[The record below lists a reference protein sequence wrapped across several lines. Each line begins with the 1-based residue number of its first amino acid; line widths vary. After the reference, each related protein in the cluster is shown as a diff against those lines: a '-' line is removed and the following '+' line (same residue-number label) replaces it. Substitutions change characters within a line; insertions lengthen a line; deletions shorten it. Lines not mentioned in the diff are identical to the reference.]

1 MGELGSGLQRERNRF
16 VGFSFAA
23 ADLLLELDQR
33 LTITF
38 ASGASRLLTDCETEA
53 LIGVSLLE
61 MVSPQDS
68 QVLKHLIA
76 RLGRQ
81 HRLAPTVVHMAATG
95 VAVWLGACRL
105 PADSERYF
113 VTLSV
118 VKAPNIERNAEAE
131 RDPETGTL
139 GKEDFAQIAGELARV
154 AADQRLDTKL
164 TLLQLDGL
172 DRLSSQVDDATRNG
186 MLADIG
192 AYLRSESY
200 GGDSVGRL
208 DGEKYGFVHD
218 SSVDLDE
225 VSQTIQQLS
234 RSIDPAGDGIGFQGS
249 TLDLTSDEAISD
261 VDAGQILVY
270 AINQFADSTS
280 EFSIKSLSDGL
291 DQLLSNTKER
301 VNALKTTLARSEF
314 QFVFQGIYSLRDGNV
329 HHYEVLS
336 RFPDEKDTLKVIT
349 FAENVGLIQELDL
362 AVCARV
368 IRLMQEQD
376 AHGTALRL
384 SVNLSGRSLVN
395 EIFITNLR
403 AMLSRIGQLRRNLLL
418 EVTETSKIDDLAQA
432 NNIIQDFRRDGHRV
446 CLDDF
451 GAGAASFQ
459 YLQALAVDFVKIDG
473 AYVQKVLNRPRDAAI
488 LKAMVGVSK
497 DLRMQTIAECIE
509 TKEQLQFVNKL
520 GVDYAQGYLLGMPNS
535 AFN

>member
-1 MGELGSGLQRERNRF
+1 
-16 VGFSFAA
+16 
-23 ADLLLELDQR
+23 
-33 LTITF
+33 
-38 ASGASRLLTDCETEA
+38 
-53 LIGVSLLE
+53 
-61 MVSPQDS
+61 
-68 QVLKHLIA
+68 
-76 RLGRQ
+76 
-81 HRLAPTVVHMAATG
+81 
-95 VAVWLGACRL
+95 
-105 PADSERYF
+105 
-113 VTLSV
+113 
-118 VKAPNIERNAEAE
+118 
-131 RDPETGTL
+131 
-139 GKEDFAQIAGELARV
+139 
-154 AADQRLDTKL
+154 
-164 TLLQLDGL
+164 
-172 DRLSSQVDDATRNG
+172 

-208 DGEKYGFVHD
+208 DDEKYGFVHD

-225 VSQTIQQLS
+225 VSQTIHQLS
-234 RSIDPAGDGIGFQGS
+234 KSIDPSGDGIGFQGS
-249 TLDLTSDEAISD
+249 TLDLTSEEAISD

-270 AINQFADSTS
+270 AINQFADTTS

-291 DQLLSNTKER
+291 DQLLSNTKDR

-349 FAENVGLIQELDL
+349 FAEDVGLIHDLDL

-395 EIFITNLR
+395 EVFITNLR
-403 AMLSRIGQLRRNLLL
+403 AMLARIGQLRRNLLL
-418 EVTETSKIDDLAQA
+418 EVTETSKIDDLVQA

-473 AYVQKVLNRPRDAAI
+473 VYVQKVLNRPRDAAI

>member
-1 MGELGSGLQRERNRF
+1 MSELGVGLQRERNRF

-38 ASGASRLLTDCETEA
+38 ATGASRLLADCEAEA
-53 LIGVSLLE
+53 LVGVSLLE
-61 MVSPQDS
+61 AVSVHDS
-68 QVLKHLIA
+68 HLLKHLTA

-81 HRLAPTVVHMAATG
+81 HRLTPTVVRMAATG
-95 VAVWLGACRL
+95 VPVWLGACHL
-105 PADSERYF
+105 PAESERYF

-118 VKAPNIERNAEAE
+118 AKSPNIERNAEAQ
-131 RDPETGTL
+131 RDPETGAL
-139 GKEDFAQIAGELARV
+139 GKDDFTQIAGDLARV
-154 AADQRLDTKL
+154 AADQGVDTKL

-172 DRLSSQVDDATRNG
+172 DRLSAQVDDATRNG

-200 GGDSVGRL
+200 GGDSVGHL
-208 DGEKYGFVHD
+208 DGEKYGLVHD
-218 SSVDLDE
+218 GSVDLDE
-225 VSQTIQQLS
+225 VSRTIHELS
-234 RSIDPAGDGIGFQGS
+234 KGIDPSGDGIGLQGS
-249 TLDLTSDEAISD
+249 TLDLADQKDISD

-270 AINQFADSTS
+270 AINQFADNTS

-291 DQLLSNTKER
+291 DQLLSNTKNR
-301 VNALKTTLARSEF
+301 VHSLKTVLARSDF
-314 QFVFQGIYSLRDGNV
+314 DCLFQGIYSLRDGDV

-336 RFPDEKDTLKVIT
+336 RFPEEKNTLKVIT
-349 FAENVGLIQELDL
+349 FAENVGLIHDLDL

-368 IRLMQEQD
+368 IQLMQEQD
-376 AHGTALRL
+376 ERGTALRFA
-384 SVNLSGRSLVN
+384 VNLSGRSLMNDV
-395 EIFITNLR
+395 FITNLR
-403 AMLSRIGQLRRNLLL
+403 AMLARIGQLRRNLLL
-418 EVTETSKIDDLAQA
+418 EVTETSKIDDLVQA
-432 NNIIQDFRRDGHRV
+432 NNIIQNFRRDGHRV

-459 YLQALAVDFVKIDG
+459 YLQSLAVDFVKIDG
-473 AYVQKVLNRPRDAAI
+473 AYVQKVLNQPRDAAI

-509 TKEQLQFVNKL
+509 TKEQLQFVNQL
-520 GVDYAQGYLLGMPNS
+520 GVDYAQGYLLGMPNT
-535 AFN
+535 AFG